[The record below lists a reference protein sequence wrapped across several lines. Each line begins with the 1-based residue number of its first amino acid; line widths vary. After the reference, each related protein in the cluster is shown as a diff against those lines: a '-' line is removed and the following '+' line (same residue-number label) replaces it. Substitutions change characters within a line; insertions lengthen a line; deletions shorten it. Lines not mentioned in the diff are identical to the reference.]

1 MGDQVIS
8 TYNQNVI
15 DKIAKGFSEFKPM
28 ALSENQKLFNASQ
41 ATTTYDTFK
50 KLGDMDVDVT
60 GFDDGVKEY
69 FTQRANTIYDIKT
82 LVETGK
88 LDPVA
93 AAKMT
98 NTIEGELQSY
108 SNIRGS
114 LATTTMMFRNLGP
127 NGNGGELSKLNNPE
141 MQQLFHELYKDSGNV
156 TLQNLNGKMALV
168 GKGQVDD
175 GKGGMKDW
183 NYTLNLEEYASMLE
197 KTGNA
202 QGEGGNVVIEALNI
216 DDPTF
221 GVEALADQLKK
232 LGGRFKLTPDKSKK
246 DLNYYNVNDL
256 VEYMNSASYTA
267 LDTMMNQGTSMAS
280 LYADWMPTEFGI
292 NGEITGGGMRD
303 IDIDDPRYKEFK
315 RLNSKGELSDEY
327 KSAKKSLQEY
337 ILSNYFDRNMFV
349 EETGVPGELKPLEGF
364 EKTSNWLEDS
374 GQANQEEVQT
384 GTVYTEGLGEII
396 ENYEFDA
403 NTAMFSIKE
412 YIGEDAI
419 ASAMQNAIPGK
430 SFDLVYNSDK
440 MNDYYKATNQET
452 KAVAGRFY
460 IKTLNENLS
469 KNEVNDFTMIPSDAE
484 ENPFR
489 LMNYIYDQLKLSPEK
504 TAFKKSM
511 MNKRKDFVDEQMMS
525 VESEFKLG
533 EISKKERDDHE
544 KMLKKLAAG
553 I

>member
-8 TYNQNVI
+8 TYNQDVI
-15 DKIAKGFSEFKPM
+15 DKIAKGFSQFKPV
-28 ALSENQKLFNASQ
+28 ALSESQKLFNASQ

-88 LDPVA
+88 LDPVE

-98 NTIEGELQSY
+98 NTIEGELESY
-108 SNIRGS
+108 AKIRGS

-141 MQQLFHELYKDSGNV
+141 MQQLFHELYKDSGSV

-168 GKGQVDD
+168 GKGQIDD

-221 GVEALADQLKK
+221 AVEALADQLKK

-280 LYADWMPTEFGI
+280 LYADWMPTEFGL
-292 NGEITGGGMRD
+292 NGEIIGGGMRD

-315 RLNSKGELSDEY
+315 RLNDKGELSDEY
-327 KSAKKSLQEY
+327 KSAKKYLQKY
-337 ILSNYFDRNMFV
+337 IISNYFDTNMLV
-349 EETGVPGELKPLEGF
+349 EETGVPGELKPLKGF

-374 GQANQEEVQT
+374 KQANQEEFQT
-384 GTVYTEGLGEII
+384 GTVYTESVDEII
-396 ENYEFDA
+396 ENYEFDDKA
-403 NTAMFSIKE
+403 ATFSIKE
-412 YIGEDAI
+412 YVGEDAI
-419 ASAMQNAIPGK
+419 ANVMQNSIPGMK
-430 SFDLVYNSDK
+430 YDLIYNSDK
-440 MNDYYKATNQET
+440 MNEYYKKNDEDKIAEP
-452 KAVAGRFY
+452 GRFY
-460 IKTLNENLS
+460 IKIGTD
-469 KNEVNDFTMIPSDAE
+469 DFTMIPSDAE

-489 LMNYIYDQLKLSPEK
+489 LMNYIYKNLKLSPEK
-504 TAFKKSM
+504 TEFLKSII
-511 MNKRKDFVDEQMMS
+511 NKRKDFVDEQMKS
-525 VESEFKLG
+525 VESEFKEG
-533 EISKKERDDHE
+533 TINKKERDDHE
-544 KMLKKLAAG
+544 KMLKKIAAG